1 MADQVVDQ
9 VVELVDLD
17 PEAGGQQAA
26 GLVERQPAHQ
36 QTMTYEIDHR
46 GIQARFFTPGTPLI
60 NWGSVLILIFIFA
73 TIILVVW
80 FLSAL
85 KA

>member
-1 MADQVVDQ
+1 MYQMEFFNLVVK
-9 VVELVDLD
+9 LIDLD

-26 GLVERQPAHQ
+26 RLVKRQPAHQ
-36 QTMTYEIDHR
+36 QTMTYEINHR
-46 GIQARFFTPGTPLI
+46 GTQARFFTLVS
-60 NWGSVLILIFIFA
+60 WGSVLILIFIFT
-73 TIILVVW
+73 TIILVIW